1 MKPLT
6 RSLSL
11 LALASLSVA
20 ARADLITDWN
30 QRSAQLIAD
39 ARIGTPPA
47 VRVTALVQTAA
58 YEAARE
64 AAAEATA
71 ATAQRIAV
79 AEAHR
84 VTLAQLLPSQRA
96 AVDAAA
102 AAMLAD
108 LPDDATRARHA
119 AVGARAAQRVL
130 ADRADEMPKTAE
142 NYRPAATPG
151 VYVPTALPAVVQW
164 SQRKPWLLVS
174 AGQFRPGPPPALT
187 SELWARDYNEV
198 RLLGA
203 RQSPQRSAEQTE
215 IARFW
220 DYSLPAIYHGV
231 VRSVA
236 LQPGRSVLD
245 NARLFAAVAQGMDD
259 ALIAVFDAKYQ
270 YNFWRPGTA
279 IRNGDADGHAATERD
294 AGWTPLIDVPLH
306 PEYPSAHSILAATV
320 GQLLDAETAGGTL
333 PTLETR
339 SPTADG
345 KLRRWTSTDSFVREV
360 GEARVLEGVH
370 FRNSVEV
377 GAAMGRRIG
386 ALAAARWIMPA
397 KLAGLPAI
405 PQP

>member
-1 MKPLT
+1 MKPLVH
-6 RSLSL
+6 SLSL

-47 VRVTALVQTAA
+47 VRVMALVQTAA
-58 YEAARE
+58 YEAVRE
-64 AAAEATA
+64 AAAETTTA
-71 ATAQRIAV
+71 AAQRVAV

-108 LPDDATRARHA
+108 LPDDAARARHA
-119 AVGARAAQRVL
+119 AIGTRAAQRVL
-130 ADRADEMPKTAE
+130 AQRADEMPKAPET
-142 NYRPAATPG
+142 YRPAAVPG
-151 VYVPTALPAVVQW
+151 SYVPTAMPAVVQW
-164 SQRKPWLLVS
+164 SQRKPWLL
-174 AGQFRPGPPPALT
+174 AHAEQFRPGPPPALT
-187 SELWARDYNEV
+187 SELWARDFNEV
-198 RLLGA
+198 KIMGA
-203 RQSPQRSAEQTE
+203 RQSMKRSAEQTE

-259 ALIAVFDAKYQ
+259 AMIAVFDAKYH

-279 IRNGDADGHAATERD
+279 IRNGDADGHDATERD

-320 GQLLDAETAGGTL
+320 GQLLDAETAGSTL
-333 PTLETR
+333 PALETR

-345 KLRRWTSTDSFVREV
+345 KTRRWTSTETFVREV

-386 ALAAARWIMPA
+386 ALAAARWNMPA
-397 KLAGLPAI
+397 PTVAAGVS
-405 PQP
+405 QP